1 MDIEAEVKL
10 VKRYQA
16 GVKMGVKVEIKV
28 KVNASVKVS
37 NSIFDLKKYKLNCL
51 FKYSNS
57 MAESGNIVITEPT

>member
-28 KVNASVKVS
+28 EVNAGVKV
-37 NSIFDLKKYKLNCL
+37 DVKLN
-51 FKYSNS
+51 
-57 MAESGNIVITEPT
+57 IQTEDVQAKLLV

>member
-28 KVNASVKVS
+28 KVNASVRMDV
-37 NSIFDLKKYKLNCL
+37 KLD
-51 FKYSNS
+51 
-57 MAESGNIVITEPT
+57 IQTEEVQAKLLV